1 MLRGAR
7 QVGKTTS
14 VDLFG
19 AEFRQYVA
27 LNLDHPGDREIF
39 DQGLPLGRTLEAI
52 FFLKNADPAEA
63 STLLFLDEIQSSPHA
78 VQLLRYFAEERAD
91 LAVVAAGS
99 LLEVA
104 LDRYRASFPVGR
116 VEFLY
121 QYPLTFAEYAA
132 AVPGGWRDA
141 MAAVPCPDYAV
152 APLRRLFRDYVMVG
166 GMPEIA
172 ASYLEH
178 RDLGRLTRLYEGLLV
193 SYADDAAKYA
203 RGPAQ
208 LGHLRHVIE
217 TAPLQAGERISFQGF
232 GGSNFRSREMADALR
247 TLEQA
252 MLLFLLYPTTAG
264 EPPALP
270 DRRKSPRLLYLDT
283 GLMNYR
289 AGLQTGFLS
298 GGLGALYR
306 GRLPEHVVGQEL
318 MAADLRTSDK
328 PRYWVR
334 QKAGATAEVDYLHR
348 YRDHLVPVEVKSGK
362 SGALR
367 SLHQSGAVFRA
378 AIDDN
383 MAKTLTPRAGR
394 TRENQRRELYLWG
407 CRGVPPVI
415 GPLPPPRARS
425 SRRRRRR
432 RPSAPMDATGLARS
446 CMSSRT
452 GAAPGGR
459 PRSLW

>member
-1 MLRGAR
+1 M
-7 QVGKTTS
+7 GKTTS
-14 VDLFG
+14 VDRFG

-27 LNLDHPGDREIF
+27 LNLDRPGDREIF

-52 FFLKNADPAEA
+52 FFLRNADPAEA

-91 LAVVAAGS
+91 LPVVAAGS

-152 APLRRLFRDYVMVG
+152 APLRRLFRDYVLVG

-208 LGHLRHVIE
+208 LAHLRHVIE

-232 GGSNFRSREMADALR
+232 GGSSFRSREMAEALR

-252 MLLFLLYPTTAG
+252 MLLFLLYPTTAV

-270 DRRKSPRLLYLDT
+270 DRRKSPRLSYLDT
-283 GLMNYR
+283 GLVNYR

-298 GGLGALYR
+298 AGGLGALYR
-306 GRLPEHVVGQEL
+306 GRLAEHVVGQEL
-318 MAADLRTSDK
+318 IAADLQTNDK
-328 PRYWVR
+328 PRFWVR

-348 YRDHLVPVEVKSGK
+348 YRDRLVPVEVKVRQERRAPVASSVHAARGPRPGGEALGRGHR
-362 SGALR
+362 SARGEDARGAPVPAAQPAVLP
-367 SLHQSGAVFRA
+367 GAPAGRLPRLGGA
-378 AIDDN
+378 GRRPRR
-383 MAKTLTPRAGR
+383 LTPRAGAGVGTGGSWR
-394 TRENQRRELYLWG
+394 KAGAFARE
-407 CRGVPPVI
+407 
-415 GPLPPPRARS
+415 
-425 SRRRRRR
+425 R
-432 RPSAPMDATGLARS
+432 RPD
-446 CMSSRT
+446 
-452 GAAPGGR
+452 PGV
-459 PRSLW
+459 

>member
-1 MLRGAR
+1 M
-7 QVGKTTS
+7 GKTTS
-14 VDLFG
+14 VDRFG

-27 LNLDHPGDREIF
+27 LNLDQPGDREIF
-39 DQGLPLGRTLEAI
+39 DQGLPLAWTLEAI

-78 VQLLRYFAEERAD
+78 VQLLRYFAEERPD
-91 LAVVAAGS
+91 LAVIAAGS

-104 LDRYRASFPVGR
+104 LDRYQASFPVGR

-132 AVPGGWRDA
+132 AVPGAWRDA

-203 RGPAQ
+203 RGPTQ

-252 MLLFLLYPTTAG
+252 MLLFLFYPTTAV

-270 DRRKSPRLLYLDT
+270 DRRKAPRLSYLDT
-283 GLMNYR
+283 GLVNYR
-289 AGLQTGFLS
+289 AGLQTGFHS
-298 GGLGALYR
+298 PRGLGAVYR
-306 GRLPEHVVGQEL
+306 GRQVEHVVGQEL
-318 MAADLRTSDK
+318 MAADVRTNDK
-328 PRYWVR
+328 PRFWVR

-348 YRDHLVPVEVKSGK
+348 YRDRLVPLEVKSGK

-367 SLHQSGAVFRA
+367 SLHQFMQRANHDLAVRLWDGD
-378 AIDDN
+378 IDLHT
-383 MAKTLTPRAGR
+383 AKTPTGR
-394 TRENQRRELYLWG
+394 RFRLLNLPYFLLHRLDAYLDWAE
-407 CRGVPPVI
+407 RGGV
-415 GPLPPPRARS
+415 GE
-425 SRRRRRR
+425 
-432 RPSAPMDATGLARS
+432 G
-446 CMSSRT
+446 
-452 GAAPGGR
+452 
-459 PRSLW
+459 

>member
-1 MLRGAR
+1 MIARCIVDAMRAWRRRADRKPLVLRGAR

-39 DQGLPLGRTLEAI
+39 GQGLPLARTLEAI

-78 VQLLRYFAEERAD
+78 VQLLRYFAEERPD

-132 AVPGGWRDA
+132 AEPGGWRDA

-232 GGSNFRSREMADALR
+232 GGSNYRSREMAEALR
-247 TLEQA
+247 LLEQA
-252 MLLFLLYPTTAG
+252 MLLSLLYPTTAV

-283 GLMNYR
+283 GLVNYR

-298 GGLGALYR
+298 PGGLGALYR
-306 GRLPEHVVGQEL
+306 GRLAEHVVGQEL
-318 MAADLRTSDK
+318 MAAELRTSDK
-328 PRYWVR
+328 PCYWVR

-348 YRDHLVPVEVKSGK
+348 YRDRLVPVEVKSGK

-367 SLHQSGAVFRA
+367 SLHQFMQRADHDLAVRLWDGD
-378 AIDDN
+378 IDLHA
-383 MAKTLTPRAGR
+383 AKTPTGR
-394 TRENQRRELYLWG
+394 RFRLLNLPYFLVHRLDAYLDWAERG
-407 CRGVPPVI
+407 CV
-415 GPLPPPRARS
+415 
-425 SRRRRRR
+425 
-432 RPSAPMDATGLARS
+432 
-446 CMSSRT
+446 
-452 GAAPGGR
+452 GGD
-459 PRSLW
+459 

>member
-1 MLRGAR
+1 MIARRIVDALRAWRQRADRKPLVLRGAR

-39 DQGLPLGRTLEAI
+39 DQGLPLERTLEAI

-99 LLEVA
+99 LIEVA

-121 QYPLTFAEYAA
+121 QYPVTFAEYAA

-141 MAAVPCPDYAV
+141 MAAVPCPDYVV

-178 RDLGRLTRLYEGLLV
+178 RDVGRLTRLYEGLLV

-203 RGPAQ
+203 RGPGQ

-252 MLLFLLYPTTAG
+252 MLLFLLYPTTAV

-283 GLMNYR
+283 GLANYR

-298 GGLGALYR
+298 PGGLGALYR
-306 GRLPEHVVGQEL
+306 GRLAEHVVGQEL
-318 MAADLRTSDK
+318 MAADLRTNDK
-328 PRYWVR
+328 PRFWVR

-348 YRDHLVPVEVKSGK
+348 YRDGLVPVEVKSGK

-367 SLHQSGAVFRA
+367 SLHQFMQRADHDLAVRLWDGD
-378 AIDDN
+378 IDLHE
-383 MAKTLTPRAGR
+383 AKTPAGRRFRLLNLPYFLVHKLDAYLHWAERAG
-394 TRENQRRELYLWG
+394 
-407 CRGVPPVI
+407 
-415 GPLPPPRARS
+415 
-425 SRRRRRR
+425 
-432 RPSAPMDATGLARS
+432 
-446 CMSSRT
+446 T
-452 GAAPGGR
+452 GAG
-459 PRSLW
+459 